1 VSLAKLRKRL
11 PRATT
16 NKVKKTKTIP
26 PSGRREK
33 PKFPAISEEM
43 QHWSAML
50 EAEVEFWPGVTCKR
64 MFGFRFVYR
73 RKTVF
78 AALPYSRGLFTPSSI
93 LLKFNPMPSDLF
105 QQAQKEPRL
114 DTATRVSGK
123 GWFSFELFSD
133 ADLRDALTWL
143 SHAYEAAKK

>member
-1 VSLAKLRKRL
+1 MKPKRK
-11 PRATT
+11 PA
-16 NKVKKTKTIP
+16 
-26 PSGRREK
+26 GRSSKRRDR

-50 EAEVEFWPGVTCKR
+50 EAEVESWPGVTCKR

-78 AALPYSRGLFTPSSI
+78 AALPYSRGLFTASSI
-93 LLKFNPMPSDLF
+93 LLKFNPMPSGLF

-133 ADLRDALTWL
+133 ADLRDALAWL